1 MRGMGKHID
10 HPKMIQLKS
19 ACTQDVCV
27 PSQRLW
33 ITGHVNYFVARAGN
47 ELLANQ
53 FRSGPRRIQK
63 RFIDLGQN
71 KRCAF
76 RLVEVR
82 DLKEDIAQTIKLGI
96 TTGSVNTGS
105 GCFNPNYGCGPL
117 RDREGEITN
126 PAKGI

>member
-10 HPKMIQLKS
+10 HPKMVQLKS
-19 ACTQDVCV
+19 ACTQDVRV

-53 FRSGPRRIQK
+53 FRSGPRWIQK

-82 DLKEDIAQTIKLGI
+82 DLKGDIAQTIELGI
-96 TTGSVNTGS
+96 ANGSVNTGS
-105 GCFNPNYGCGPL
+105 GCFKTNHASGPL
-117 RDREGEITN
+117 CDRQGEITN